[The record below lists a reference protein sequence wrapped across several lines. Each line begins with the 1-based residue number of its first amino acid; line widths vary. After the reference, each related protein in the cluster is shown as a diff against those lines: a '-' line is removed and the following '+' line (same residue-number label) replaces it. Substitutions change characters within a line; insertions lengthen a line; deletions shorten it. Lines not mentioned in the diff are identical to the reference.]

1 MPWVIAKGGPV
12 MIPIIL
18 GSILGL
24 AIIIEKLWT
33 LLSLRLNSQDFT
45 SKALAKVR
53 AGKFDD
59 ATDICS
65 RNLNSPIAVTLKAG
79 IEKRH
84 LSVQEIERILERVGN
99 GEVKKLERYIG
110 GLISIIGIE
119 PLLGFLGTITGLI
132 KAFMAWEKAGPN
144 ITVSAL
150 ASGIYEAMITTAA
163 GLSIAVPYYLI
174 CNFII
179 SRIKYITYEINDS
192 SMRLVETLAEIKTDA
207 PEGPMEKGVIASEAK
222 QSRFEIASAA
232 PRPRNDSADAV

>member
-1 MPWVIAKGGPV
+1 MLWLIIKGGPV

-18 GSILGL
+18 CSILGL

-33 LLSLRLNSQDFT
+33 LYRIRMDVESFTAEIFRL
-45 SKALAKVR
+45 VR
-53 AGKFDD
+53 AGDYD
-59 ATDICS
+59 AAVGLS
-65 RNLNSPIAVTLKAG
+65 AKNLKYPVAVTFKAG
-79 IEKRH
+79 IEKHR
-84 LSVQEIERILERVGN
+84 LTPNEVEKVLERVGN
-99 GEVKKLERYIG
+99 TEIKTLEKYIG

-163 GLSIAVPYYLI
+163 GLIVAVPYYLI

-179 SRIKYITYEINDS
+179 SKIKYISYELSDS
-192 SMRLVETLAEIKTDA
+192 SMRLVEVL
-207 PEGPMEKGVIASEAK
+207 SE
-222 QSRFEIASAA
+222 
-232 PRPRNDSADAV
+232 